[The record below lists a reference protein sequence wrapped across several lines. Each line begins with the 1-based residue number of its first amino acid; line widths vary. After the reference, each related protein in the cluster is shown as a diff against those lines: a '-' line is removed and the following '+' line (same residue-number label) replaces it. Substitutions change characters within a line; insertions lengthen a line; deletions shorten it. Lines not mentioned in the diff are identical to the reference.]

1 MNQKEA
7 NFKNSLFHLLNE
19 SFNQPIKHTSFIR
32 SSSLIYGYILENKN
46 FNISFVKK
54 LYQLLTKTIYYHCLE
69 IIQKRVDKTTKEKEY
84 SALITSGTRLF
95 NQTNSDIDKSE
106 NIEDIKS
113 LIFGVDGKTIFITNI
128 ETNNVPLKQSIN
140 QSMENL
146 VELFNEYL
154 NICEDNINLNDDIN
168 KIIDFLVKKKGYYN
182 NLFELFSSVLIDK
195 KDNYSFLDILTF
207 INNIYSYF
215 NKKIYQND
223 DNSFI
228 NNLYIFN
235 FQDQTFITPI
245 QKIFTNLV
253 YNDNEK
259 SNIFKKIEDLFGF
272 INKFYVTNISLLNDD
287 DYSQVNKCLRYY
299 IIQIFDAFF
308 LSKYFYTMIDDI
320 ISLIKFKFVDQLLN
334 STEQVE
340 NLKLNNTFNSFMN
353 IDETTNFSIT
363 HIRNKT
369 IEYLM
374 IINNSHNNKS
384 NKQVVT
390 FNDKHIKPTTVLTTN
405 QLSDILVSKLN
416 NPQVYS
422 MPPIFQEFNKFG
434 GFYGGDPELKE
445 ISQEEFNELLRKIR
459 NNISTNDLSN
469 IPGIINQIQ
478 DMIDTHNKY
487 VKTMNE
493 LLKDIGNIKQKYNS
507 KLNGDRRE
515 IIMGGEDSTD
525 IIDKMKYYNHLNT
538 NRHMLESNI
547 IEKFNSLY

>member
-7 NFKNSLFHLLNE
+7 SFKNSLFHLLIE

-69 IIQKRVDKTTKEKEY
+69 IIQKRVDKTKQEKEY
-84 SALITSGTRLF
+84 SALVSNGSQLF
-95 NQTNSDIDKSE
+95 NKTNSNIDQSEDIE
-106 NIEDIKS
+106 NIKR
-113 LIFGVDGKTIFITNI
+113 LIFGDDGKTIFITKI
-128 ETNNVPLKQSIN
+128 ETDNASFKQSLT

-154 NICEDNINLNDDIN
+154 NICEEDINLNDDKNQIV
-168 KIIDFLVKKKGYYN
+168 DFLIKKKAYYN

-195 KDNYSFLDILTF
+195 KDHYSFLDILTF

-215 NKKIYQND
+215 NKNIYQND
-223 DNSFI
+223 NNSFI
-228 NNLYIFN
+228 NNLYIFDFN
-235 FQDQTFITPI
+235 DQTFITPI
-245 QKIFTNLV
+245 QEIFTNLV

-272 INKFYVTNISLLNDD
+272 INKFYVTNISLLNND
-287 DYSQVNKCLRYY
+287 DYTPVNKYFRYY

-320 ISLIKFKFVDQLLN
+320 ISLIKFKFVDRLLN
-334 STEQVE
+334 STENVE
-340 NLKLNNTFNSFMN
+340 NLNLNNTFHSFVN
-353 IDETTNFSIT
+353 INDTTNLSISQV
-363 HIRNKT
+363 RNKT

-374 IINNSHNNKS
+374 IINNNHSNKS
-384 NKQVVT
+384 NKQVIT

-434 GFYGGDPELKE
+434 GFYGGDPELNE

-459 NNISTNDLSN
+459 NNISTKDLSN
-469 IPGIINQIQ
+469 IPRIINQIQ

>member
-7 NFKNSLFHLLNE
+7 SFKNSLFHLLIE

-69 IIQKRVDKTTKEKEY
+69 IIQKRVDKTKKEKEY
-84 SALITSGTRLF
+84 SALVSNGSQLF
-95 NQTNSDIDKSE
+95 NKTNSDIDQSEDIE
-106 NIEDIKS
+106 NIKR
-113 LIFGVDGKTIFITNI
+113 LIFGDDGKTIFITKI
-128 ETNNVPLKQSIN
+128 ETNNAPFKQSLT

-154 NICEDNINLNDDIN
+154 NICEEDINLNDDKNQIV
-168 KIIDFLVKKKGYYN
+168 DFLIKKKAYYN

-215 NKKIYQND
+215 NKNIYQND

-228 NNLYIFN
+228 NNLYIFDFN
-235 FQDQTFITPI
+235 DQTFITPI
-245 QKIFTNLV
+245 QEIFTNLV

-272 INKFYVTNISLLNDD
+272 INKFYVTNISLLNND
-287 DYSQVNKCLRYY
+287 DYTQVNKYFRYY

-320 ISLIKFKFVDQLLN
+320 ISLIKFKFVDRLLN
-334 STEQVE
+334 STENVE
-340 NLKLNNTFNSFMN
+340 NLNLNNTFNSFMN
-353 IDETTNFSIT
+353 INDTTNLSISQVK
-363 HIRNKT
+363 NKT
-369 IEYLM
+369 IEYLT
-374 IINNSHNNKS
+374 IINNNHSNKS
-384 NKQVVT
+384 NKQVIT

-434 GFYGGDPELKE
+434 GFYGGDPELNE

-459 NNISTNDLSN
+459 NNISTKDLSN
-469 IPGIINQIQ
+469 IPRIINQIQ

>member
-7 NFKNSLFHLLNE
+7 NFKNSLFHLLIE
-19 SFNQPIKHTSFIR
+19 SFHQPIKHTSFIR

-69 IIQKRVDKTTKEKEY
+69 IIQKRVDKTKKEKEY
-84 SALITSGTRLF
+84 SALVSNGSQLF
-95 NQTNSDIDKSE
+95 NKTNSDIDQSEDIE
-106 NIEDIKS
+106 NIKR
-113 LIFGVDGKTIFITNI
+113 LIFGEDGKTIFITKI
-128 ETNNVPLKQSIN
+128 ETNNAPFKQSLT

-154 NICEDNINLNDDIN
+154 NICEEDINLNDDKNQIV
-168 KIIDFLVKKKGYYN
+168 DFLIKKKAYYN

-223 DNSFI
+223 DNSFK

-235 FQDQTFITPI
+235 FNDQTFITPI
-245 QKIFTNLV
+245 QEIFTNLV

-272 INKFYVTNISLLNDD
+272 INKFYVTNISLLNND
-287 DYSQVNKCLRYY
+287 DYTQVNKYFRYY

-320 ISLIKFKFVDQLLN
+320 ISLIKFKFVDRLLN
-334 STEQVE
+334 STENVE
-340 NLKLNNTFNSFMN
+340 NLNLNNTFNSFMN
-353 IDETTNFSIT
+353 INDTTNLSISQV
-363 HIRNKT
+363 RNKT

-374 IINNSHNNKS
+374 IINNNHSNKS
-384 NKQVVT
+384 NKQVIT

-434 GFYGGDPELKE
+434 GFYGGDPELNE

-459 NNISTNDLSN
+459 NNISTKDLSN
-469 IPGIINQIQ
+469 IPRIINQIQ